1 MVTDILRM
9 LCDQKECAVEC
20 LYNST
25 VTEALLQPIHNLMK
39 GTAVSP
45 NKEEEVLQWLVLVNS
60 QGLCISDVVVIFSDK
75 YFLHVVFGFLLL
87 RIFIC

>member
-1 MVTDILRM
+1 MVTDVLRM

-25 VTEALLQPIHNLMK
+25 VTEALLQPIQNLMK
-39 GTAVSP
+39 GTAVRP
-45 NKEEEVLQWLVLVNS
+45 KEEEALQWLVLVNS
-60 QGLCISDVVVIFSDK
+60 QGLCISHVLAIFSDK